1 MNVQHRRVNTRI
13 HPRQTIAVLGV
24 SLALIATACGSGSN
38 ASAQV
43 ASLGS
48 TVGTTPVTTSPANT
62 QEALLKYAACM
73 RENGVNMAD
82 PTFDADGNPTGG
94 GFGRNSGVDRSSA
107 AFQTAQKVC
116 GTLLQGVTLG
126 GRGRGLNTQAIQNSL
141 NDFTACLRGEGLQV
155 DDITFGRRAGAGNGG
170 GGAGT
175 GGAPDGSVPAGGGGG
190 GGGFG
195 GPPPNGSAPAN
206 GGQGGPGR
214 GGFDPTKRL
223 IQQLKLDDTDPKV
236 IAALAK
242 CEPIMTAAVTPTTT
256 TTTP

>member
-1 MNVQHRRVNTRI
+1 M
-13 HPRQTIAVLGV
+13 HPYLTIAVLGV
-24 SLALIATACGSGSN
+24 SLALIATACGSGNN

-48 TVGTTPVTTSPANT
+48 TTGTTPDTSSPANT

-73 RENGVNMAD
+73 RQNGVNMAD

-94 GFGRNSGVDRSSA
+94 GFGPNSGVDRSSA
-107 AFQTAQKVC
+107 AFQTAQKAC
-116 GTLLQGVTLG
+116 GSLLQGVTLG
-126 GRGRGLNTQAIQNSL
+126 GRGRGLNRDAIQNSL

-155 DDITFGRRAGAGNGG
+155 DDITFGPPGGAGNGNRTPG
-170 GGAGT
+170 SGPPA
-175 GGAPDGSVPAGGGGG
+175 DGSVPP
-190 GGGFG
+190 GGFG
-195 GPPPNGSAPAN
+195 GPPPNGSAPA
-206 GGQGGPGR
+206 GGGGPGR

-236 IAALAK
+236 VAALAK
-242 CEPIMTAAVTPTTT
+242 CEPIVTAAFSPTTT